1 MGMNVCTFFGHKD
14 CPETVIPIMMALL
27 EDMIIEEGVSVI
39 YVGNQG
45 RVDAY
50 VRCVLSELM
59 DVHSYIYYAVVLPY
73 VPGHTQE
80 YVNYEDTMVPEGV
93 EAVHPK
99 YAITWR
105 NNWMLKRAD
114 YVVTHITHQFGGAA
128 QFAEKAH
135 RQGKTVINITGEDY
149 EFLPTRILERM
160 LRNERNNICLLTDDT
175 YNAIHKVL
183 KRRIDRQGV

>member
-1 MGMNVCTFFGHKD
+1 MKVCTFFGHKD
-14 CPETVIPIMMALL
+14 CPETVKPILMALL
-27 EDMIIEEGVSVI
+27 EDMIIEEGVSVF

-45 RVDAY
+45 RFDAY
-50 VRCVLSELM
+50 VRSVLSELM
-59 DVHSYIYYAVVLPY
+59 DVYSYIYYAVVLPY

-128 QFAEKAH
+128 QFAEKGIIPRDYTALEVSKLNDW
-135 RQGKTVINITGEDY
+135 GKQKLLFPVRE
-149 EFLPTRILERM
+149 ILQPCRTFYFQ
-160 LRNERNNICLLTDDT
+160 IQC
-175 YNAIHKVL
+175 
-183 KRRIDRQGV
+183 